1 MVWSIRSLA
10 RRLRRVEGAPEQ
22 PDVSLELVVPPEE
35 EAGRY
40 SNLLSVWHTQHEFTL
55 DFAVLPQPTVVE
67 EGTTEVQV
75 QAQVVARL
83 RIPPT
88 LLFSILQTL
97 NTNLSRYEENFGEVR
112 KTDGE
117 EE

>member
-1 MVWSIRSLA
+1 
-10 RRLRRVEGAPEQ
+10 VEGAPEQ

-83 RIPPT
+83 KIPPT